1 MHELGIAR
9 EICRV
14 VGEAAAGREV
24 TSVTVQIGVLSAVA
38 AAALEFCIAE
48 VAKDAGLG
56 EPRILLATVAAAF
69 ECSCGASYT
78 TEDPLEPCPS
88 CGGYDRR
95 ITSGM
100 DVVISQIELEEERTQ

>member
-14 VGEAAAGREV
+14 VAEAAAGRQV
-24 TSVTVQIGVLSAVA
+24 ASVTVEIGVLSGVA
-38 AAALEFCIAE
+38 PSALDFCIAE

-56 EPRILLATVAAAF
+56 EPKILLETVPAAF
-69 ECSCGASYT
+69 ECSCGAKYAA
-78 TEDPLEPCPS
+78 EDPLVPCPS

-95 ITSGM
+95 ITAGM
-100 DVVISQIELEEERTQ
+100 DVVISQIELEEEKAQ